1 MSPDRYRRPQVSPRL
16 VVLGAL
22 LVSYG
27 WALVFPLRLTRPPSG
42 LLATTY
48 VVGLALFGG
57 ALALVLRSAVSPEQ
71 SQRTRIA
78 LVGVLVIVTL
88 GLWLPAY
95 AWAVPGQEPWAWV
108 AGFAIGACALAVPRA
123 GVVVAVG
130 LGAMAAAGAVVFD
143 GSVVEN
149 LGFALGSAAVVWLTG
164 LVLVWLLGLV
174 WAAEAGREAE
184 ADLVLAQERL
194 RVSRELHDVLGHR
207 LGIIALKAELAAD
220 LAATDPARSA
230 AESGEIR
237 EIAAATL
244 AEARRAVHGETVAD
258 LATQLASAELV
269 LGSAGIET
277 TIDVDSAQVPAS
289 ASRLLAAV
297 VREAVTNILRH
308 SDARKVSITFDGT
321 GPMPH
326 TGDRERRRRTSE
338 GRHRPRRTLI
348 RNRSGRPGGAM
359 CDRRGPTG
367 IRPGQRRQVRGTGG
381 AATERHR
388 TAMTDTTIRVLIAD
402 DEELIREALVAL
414 LERETDIEVVATAAD
429 GRQAV
434 DRALAHRPDVA
445 VVDLQMPVL
454 DGVGVITELSRQLP
468 ACAGVILTGHGRP
481 HLLRQALS
489 SGARGFLAKGAP
501 STALADVVRR
511 VHEGHRYV
519 DPILAADALTAAPS
533 PLTPRE
539 AEVLAIAREDRPI
552 REVARVAFLSPGT
565 VRNYLATITQKLEAG
580 SRAEAYRLA
589 RENGWI

>member
-1 MSPDRYRRPQVSPRL
+1 MSPDRSRRPQINPRL
-16 VVLGAL
+16 VVLGTL

-42 LLATTY
+42 LLATMY
-48 VVGLALFGG
+48 VVGLALFGA

-71 SQRTRIA
+71 SQRTRIG

-95 AWAVPGQEPWAWV
+95 AWAVPGQEPWAWL

-123 GVVVAVG
+123 GVVVAVS

-149 LGFALGSAAVVWLTG
+149 LAFALGSAAVVWLTG

-174 WAAEAGREAE
+174 RAAEAGRDAE

-207 LGIIALKAELAAD
+207 LGIIAMKAELSAD

-230 AESGEIR
+230 AESREIR

-244 AEARRAVHGETVAD
+244 AEARRAAHGETVAD

-277 TIDVDSAQVPAS
+277 TTDVDSTHVPAP

-321 GPMPH
+321 EPCPTLVIMNDGAERPKGGTARDGP
-326 TGDRERRRRTSE
+326 S
-338 GRHRPRRTLI
+338 
-348 RNRSGRPGGAM
+348 S
-359 CDRRGPTG
+359 
-367 IRPGQRRQVRGTGG
+367 GTGLAALAARCATAG
-381 AATERHR
+381 AR
-388 TAMTDTTIRVLIAD
+388 
-402 DEELIREALVAL
+402 LVAGP
-414 LERETDIEVVATAAD
+414 ASD
-429 GRQAV
+429 GRFEV
-434 DRALAHRPDVA
+434 RV
-445 VVDLQMPVL
+445 
-454 DGVGVITELSRQLP
+454 ELPPS
-468 ACAGVILTGHGRP
+468 GNG
-481 HLLRQALS
+481 LR
-489 SGARGFLAKGAP
+489 
-501 STALADVVRR
+501 
-511 VHEGHRYV
+511 
-519 DPILAADALTAAPS
+519 
-533 PLTPRE
+533 
-539 AEVLAIAREDRPI
+539 
-552 REVARVAFLSPGT
+552 
-565 VRNYLATITQKLEAG
+565 
-580 SRAEAYRLA
+580 
-589 RENGWI
+589 

>member
-1 MSPDRYRRPQVSPRL
+1 MSPDRPRRLQISPRL

-27 WALVFPLRLTRPPSG
+27 WALVFPLRLSQPPSG
-42 LLATTY
+42 FLATTY

-57 ALALVLRSAVSPEQ
+57 VLALVLRSAVSPEQ

-88 GLWLPAY
+88 GMWAPAY

-108 AGFAIGACALAVPRA
+108 AGFVIGACALAVPWA

-130 LGAMAAAGAVVFD
+130 LGGMAAAGAVVFD

-220 LAATDPARSA
+220 LAVTDPARSA

-244 AEARRAVHGETVAD
+244 AEARQAVHGDTVAD
-258 LATQLASAELV
+258 LATQIASAELV

-277 TIDVDSAQVPAS
+277 TIHVDPAQSAS
-289 ASRLLAAV
+289 ESRLLAAV

-321 GPMPH
+321 ERCSTLVIVNDGAARTKGGTADGP
-326 TGDRERRRRTSE
+326 S
-338 GRHRPRRTLI
+338 
-348 RNRSGRPGGAM
+348 S
-359 CDRRGPTG
+359 
-367 IRPGQRRQVRGTGG
+367 GTGLAVL
-381 AATERHR
+381 AARC
-388 TAMTDTTIRVLIAD
+388 
-402 DEELIREALVAL
+402 
-414 LERETDIEVVATAAD
+414 ATAGGRLVSGPATD
-429 GRQAV
+429 GRFEV
-434 DRALAHRPDVA
+434 RV
-445 VVDLQMPVL
+445 
-454 DGVGVITELSRQLP
+454 ELP
-468 ACAGVILTGHGRP
+468 ASGTGP
-481 HLLRQALS
+481 
-489 SGARGFLAKGAP
+489 
-501 STALADVVRR
+501 
-511 VHEGHRYV
+511 
-519 DPILAADALTAAPS
+519 
-533 PLTPRE
+533 
-539 AEVLAIAREDRPI
+539 
-552 REVARVAFLSPGT
+552 
-565 VRNYLATITQKLEAG
+565 
-580 SRAEAYRLA
+580 
-589 RENGWI
+589 

>member
-1 MSPDRYRRPQVSPRL
+1 MSPDRPRRLQISPRL

-27 WALVFPLRLTRPPSG
+27 WALVFPLRLSRPPAG
-42 LLATTY
+42 LLATAY

-108 AGFAIGACALAVPRA
+108 AGFAIGACALAAPRA
-123 GVVVAVG
+123 GVIVAVG

-143 GSVVEN
+143 GSVIQN

-164 LVLVWLLGLV
+164 LVLVWLLRLV
-174 WAAEAGREAE
+174 WAAEAGRQAE

-194 RVSRELHDVLGHR
+194 RMSRELHDVLGHR

-277 TIDVDSAQVPAS
+277 TIDVDSAHVSAQ

-321 GPMPH
+321 KPRPTLVVVNDGAGGLKGGTAPDGPP
-326 TGDRERRRRTSE
+326 TS
-338 GRHRPRRTLI
+338 
-348 RNRSGRPGGAM
+348 
-359 CDRRGPTG
+359 
-367 IRPGQRRQVRGTGG
+367 GTGL
-381 AATERHR
+381 AALAARCA
-388 TAMTDTTIRVLIAD
+388 TAGGR
-402 DEELIREALVAL
+402 LVAGPANYG
-414 LERETDIEVVATAAD
+414 RFEVRV
-429 GRQAV
+429 
-434 DRALAHRPDVA
+434 
-445 VVDLQMPVL
+445 
-454 DGVGVITELSRQLP
+454 ELP
-468 ACAGVILTGHGRP
+468 PNGTG
-481 HLLRQALS
+481 
-489 SGARGFLAKGAP
+489 
-501 STALADVVRR
+501 
-511 VHEGHRYV
+511 
-519 DPILAADALTAAPS
+519 
-533 PLTPRE
+533 PR
-539 AEVLAIAREDRPI
+539 
-552 REVARVAFLSPGT
+552 
-565 VRNYLATITQKLEAG
+565 
-580 SRAEAYRLA
+580 
-589 RENGWI
+589 

>member
-1 MSPDRYRRPQVSPRL
+1 MSPDRPRRLQISPRL

-27 WALVFPLRLTRPPSG
+27 WALVLPLRLSRPPSG

-48 VVGLALFGG
+48 AVGLALFGG

-78 LVGVLVIVTL
+78 LVGVLVIMTL

-108 AGFAIGACALAVPRA
+108 AGFAIGACGLAVPRA

-130 LGAMAAAGAVVFD
+130 LGAMAAVGAVVFD
-143 GSVVEN
+143 DSVVQN

-164 LVLVWLLGLV
+164 LVLVWLLGLL

-184 ADLVLAQERL
+184 ADLVLTQERL

-244 AEARRAVHGETVAD
+244 AEARQAVHGETVAD
-258 LATQLASAELV
+258 LATQIASAELV

-277 TIDVDSAQVPAS
+277 TIDVDSAQVSAS

-308 SDARKVSITFDGT
+308 SDARKVSITFDCTERCSTLMIVNDGARPAKGGTAPDGPSSGT
-321 GPMPH
+321 GLAVLAARFA
-326 TGDRERRRRTSE
+326 TAG
-338 GRHRPRRTLI
+338 GR
-348 RNRSGRPGGAM
+348 
-359 CDRRGPTG
+359 
-367 IRPGQRRQVRGTGG
+367 
-381 AATERHR
+381 
-388 TAMTDTTIRVLIAD
+388 
-402 DEELIREALVAL
+402 LVAGP
-414 LERETDIEVVATAAD
+414 AND
-429 GRQAV
+429 GRFEV
-434 DRALAHRPDVA
+434 RV
-445 VVDLQMPVL
+445 
-454 DGVGVITELSRQLP
+454 ELPPSS
-468 ACAGVILTGHGRP
+468 TG
-481 HLLRQALS
+481 
-489 SGARGFLAKGAP
+489 
-501 STALADVVRR
+501 
-511 VHEGHRYV
+511 
-519 DPILAADALTAAPS
+519 
-533 PLTPRE
+533 PR
-539 AEVLAIAREDRPI
+539 
-552 REVARVAFLSPGT
+552 
-565 VRNYLATITQKLEAG
+565 
-580 SRAEAYRLA
+580 
-589 RENGWI
+589 